1 MLKRWGLV
9 GVAIV
14 LVIVVGVGYAFL
26 REPEQATG
34 PISALPIQ
42 DTETTNDDEK
52 AQDLN
57 EPTLQDSEAVDDGG
71 VVNFHIDPAQSEVRF
86 MIDEMLRGEP
96 DTVVGITDQVA
107 GEITI
112 NPSDFGSTQLGTIQ
126 VNART
131 FATDSELRDRAIR
144 NRILAT
150 NQFEFITFVPTKILN
165 FPPNVNL
172 GESFT
177 LQIVGQLSIRNITRE
192 ETFEVMITPI
202 SESTMEGFATTVIL
216 RSNYGLS
223 IPSVPQV
230 ADVGEEILL
239 EIAFVATA

>member
-1 MLKRWGLV
+1 MRKRWGLV
-9 GVAIV
+9 GVGIM
-14 LVIVVGVGYAFL
+14 LVIVAGVAYSFL
-26 REPEQATG
+26 REPEQPTG

-42 DTETTNDDEK
+42 DTEITHDDEN
-52 AQDLN
+52 AQDQN
-57 EPTLQDSEAVDDGG
+57 EPTLQDSETVDDGG
-71 VVNFHIDPAQSEVRF
+71 VVNFRIDPMQSEVRF
-86 MIDEMLRGEP
+86 MIDEILRGNP
-96 DTVVGITDQVA
+96 NTVVGVTNQVA
-107 GEITI
+107 GEIAI
-112 NPSDFGSTQLGTIQ
+112 DPADFGMTKLGTIQ

-131 FATDSELRDRAIR
+131 FSTDSELRDRAIR

-165 FPPNVNL
+165 LPPNVNL

-177 LQIVGQLSIRNITRE
+177 LQIVGQLSIRDITRE

-202 SESTMEGFATTVIL
+202 SESTMEGLATTVIL